1 MSKQRAKLVV
11 GNWKMHGR
19 LADNAVLLRAVAQ
32 GVAELP
38 ENVQVGVCVP
48 YPYLAQAQS
57 LLEGGRVVWGAQDV
71 SAHAQGAYTGEVAA
85 PMIVEFGAS
94 LAIVGHSERRA
105 YHCESAELVAVK
117 TQRALEAGLTPI
129 VCVGETLEER
139 EAGATEQVVGAQLD
153 AVLAKLSAQEV
164 ARIIV
169 AYEPVWAIGTGKSAT
184 SQQAQDVHA
193 FLRARLVAKG
203 AAAADVPLLYG
214 GSVKPENAE
223 ELFRQPDIDG
233 GLIGGAS
240 LKDQDFLAICHAAGA
255 LSVAL

>member
-19 LADNAVLLRAVAQ
+19 LAGNAVLLQAVAQ
-32 GVAELP
+32 GADALP
-38 ENVQVGVCVP
+38 DNVRVGVCVP
-48 YPYLAQAQS
+48 FPYLAQAQT
-57 LLEGGRVVWGAQDV
+57 LLEGSRVAWGVQDV
-71 SAHAQGAYTGEVAA
+71 SAYTEGAYTGEVAA
-85 PMIVEFGAS
+85 PMVVDFGSS

-105 YHCESAELVAVK
+105 YHRESAELVAVK
-117 TQRALEAGLTPI
+117 TQRVLEAGLTPI

-139 EAGATEQVVGAQLD
+139 DAGKMEQVVGLQLD
-153 AVLAKLSAQEV
+153 EVLAKLSSEEA
-164 ARIIV
+164 ARLVV

-203 AAAADVPLLYG
+203 APDVALLYG

-240 LKDQDFLAICHAAGA
+240 LKDQDFLAICKAAGA
-255 LSVAL
+255 VSVTQ